1 MGANGIITK
10 TSWTTVSKEEK
21 VVVSHI
27 SEIQA
32 AIAKLEGY
40 AKNVDNCGFTNY
52 CQTCQSVTLARAAKA
67 VSAAKAARETV
78 VIVPTATMETIA
90 DGKGRYYSKKN
101 DDRCSECCGECGDR
115 YEEDGP
121 AKWTGCGY
129 LFKYHRI

>member
-1 MGANGIITK
+1 MGANGTITK

-52 CQTCQSVTLARAAKA
+52 CQTCQNVTCQSITCQGCQGCQRCQ
-67 VSAAKAARETV
+67 SCQRNCSNCS
-78 VIVPTATMETIA
+78 
-90 DGKGRYYSKKN
+90 DCDHG
-101 DDRCSECCGECGDR
+101 DDS
-115 YEEDGP
+115 
-121 AKWTGCGY
+121 
-129 LFKYHRI
+129 